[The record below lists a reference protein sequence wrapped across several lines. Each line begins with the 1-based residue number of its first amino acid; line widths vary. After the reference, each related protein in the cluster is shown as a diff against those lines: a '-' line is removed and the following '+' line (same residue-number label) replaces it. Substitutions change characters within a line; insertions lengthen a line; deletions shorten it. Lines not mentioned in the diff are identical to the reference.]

1 MITIQRNGTVRTIV
15 VTKHLRTNLKRL
27 EVLLCF
33 DYQNGITNEEKDMMF
48 ASELKLF
55 SIGKISFPLETL
67 EIMADNIVR
76 TEKTT

>member
-1 MITIQRNGTVRTIV
+1 

>member
-33 DYQNGITNEEKDMMF
+33 DYQNDITNEEKDMMF
-48 ASELKLF
+48 ANELELF
-55 SIGKISFPLETL
+55 SIGKISFPLKTL
-67 EIMADNIVR
+67 EIMVDNIVQ